1 MSQVAASK
9 EGKSRGGRKSKADW
23 RKNIDIADVEEAL
36 EEKREDERENGAPVE
51 ERKNADLF
59 TVDIAGDEQTKRRL
73 RQKKKLR
80 VDEILDRR
88 SKVPAAVVGTK
99 LGDERKR
106 KISESKLKRELKKIA
121 GFNGKQRT
129 APDAL
134 KAGSSASSMDIWGAP
149 DNSTSGKNKKKGI
162 VSRQKLAHLAMLPA
176 VEVAHPGASYRPDA
190 KQHKELIDKAG
201 DEYAA
206 VIRRQ
211 EKHSEFVNFT
221 GVQPMDGLNECAAI
235 VAQEMMEVDDN
246 ADDAAEDD
254 KTIVDGSDESG
265 SEGEEEEE
273 GDASANEDSS
283 AKTKATK
290 RKTRVQRNRQRRVA
304 KEKFEQKMAKAERDL
319 VRKAQ
324 HAKRFAT
331 IVDKEAAKAEEVV
344 QHKRKLAQEKALKP
358 RERIGKHK
366 VPKLLE
372 AVKLTEELPTSLR
385 QLQPE
390 GSSYAESFNSLMK
403 RNFIEPEVAFK
414 QKVEKVKTRTTEKWS
429 YKDFK

>member
-1 MSQVAASK
+1 
-9 EGKSRGGRKSKADW
+9 
-23 RKNIDIADVEEAL
+23 
-36 EEKREDERENGAPVE
+36 RENGAPVE

-59 TVDIAGDEQTKRRL
+59 TVDIAGDEQTKKKL

-88 SKVPAAVVGTK
+88 SKVPAAIIGTK
-99 LGDERKR
+99 LSDERKR
-106 KISESKLKRELKKIA
+106 KISESKLKRDLKKVA
-121 GFNGKQRT
+121 GFVGKQRT

-134 KAGSSASSMDIWGAP
+134 KAGNSANSMDIWGVSES
-149 DNSTSGKNKKKGI
+149 STSGNIKKKGV
-162 VSRQKLAHLAMLPA
+162 VSRQKLAHLALLPA

-190 KQHKELIDKAG
+190 KQHKELINKAG

-246 ADDAAEDD
+246 ENNAAEDD
-254 KTIVDGSDESG
+254 KTIVDSSEESG
-265 SEGEEEEE
+265 SEVEEEE
-273 GDASANEDSS
+273 GDASANEESS
-283 AKTKATK
+283 AKSKVTK

-331 IVDKEAAKAEEVV
+331 IVDKEAAKAEEIV
-344 QHKRKLAQEKALKP
+344 QQKRKLAQEKALKP

-372 AVKLTEELPTSLR
+372 AVKLTDELPTSLR

-403 RNFIEPEVAFK
+403 RNFIEPEVAYK
-414 QKVEKVKTRTTEKWS
+414 QKVEKVKRKTTEKWS